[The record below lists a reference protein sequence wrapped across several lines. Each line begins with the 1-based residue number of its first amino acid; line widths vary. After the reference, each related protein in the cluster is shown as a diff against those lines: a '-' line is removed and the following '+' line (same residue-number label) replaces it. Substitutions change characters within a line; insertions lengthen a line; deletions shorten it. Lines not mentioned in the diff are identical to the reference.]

1 MKILAKYIKRNA
13 KTKGEPK
20 HMEGLEVDG
29 YLAQDM
35 SHWID
40 KHRTENAAWF
50 SLAEEINQFAQ
61 EQMLKLDIHNGNYQ
75 ELLVATAFLRALS
88 MFQGVILMSERG
100 MIFEA
105 GTLLRSQIEAM
116 FVIGA
121 AAKDRA
127 FAHRYILSERAGKLR
142 LMKNLLKSN
151 GEVKEIVDTSISWG
165 EADGLR
171 DSLKTDGISDIQI
184 KDVAVAADCSNWYT
198 AVYTYLSQMVAHPT
212 PLSLDNYLFASDGED
227 MQEFLWGP
235 DVFGINCIL
244 SAAVESVIVALE
256 GVSNV
261 FEKSWSSAL
270 NSLHSRLAALSKP
283 EGGFRL
289 GYKTA

>member
-1 MKILAKYIKRNA
+1 
-13 KTKGEPK
+13 
-20 HMEGLEVDG
+20 MEGLEIDG

-61 EQMLKLDIHNGNYQ
+61 ERMLKLDIHSRDYQ
-75 ELLVATAFLRALS
+75 GLLVGTAFLRAVGL
-88 MFQGVILMSERG
+88 FQGVVLMSERG

-165 EADGLR
+165 KA
-171 DSLKTDGISDIQI
+171 DSLRASLKADRINDIQI
-184 KDVAVAADCSNWYT
+184 KDIAVAADRLNWYA

-212 PLSLDNYLFASDGED
+212 PLSLDNYLFAPNGED
-227 MQEFLWGP
+227 VQEFLWGP
-235 DVFGINCIL
+235 DVFGIDYIL
-244 SAAVESVIVALE
+244 SAAVESLIVVLE
-256 GVSNV
+256 GVSNM
-261 FEKSWSSAL
+261 FEKKWSSVL
-270 NSLHSRLAALSKP
+270 DSLHSRLTALSKP
-283 EGGFRL
+283 EGSFRL
-289 GYKTA
+289 GYKTV